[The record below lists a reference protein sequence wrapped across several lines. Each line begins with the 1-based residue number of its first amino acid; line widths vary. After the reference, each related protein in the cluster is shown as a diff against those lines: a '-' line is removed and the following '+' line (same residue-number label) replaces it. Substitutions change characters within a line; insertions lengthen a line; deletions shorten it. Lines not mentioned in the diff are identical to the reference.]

1 MKIKFDIEKNS
12 KVKNKKQTTQN
23 NVNFKNDII
32 DIKPII
38 FALFLFTL
46 VIVGTYFLYTTVENH
61 MQNKNKQQKVEKQQI
76 NRTQIEQNFNKQY
89 NQGFR
94 THLRLDNNIYS
105 NDFYNIEYAINR
117 KYKDTEFTKNL
128 EPFFNNL
135 TKIEIPNND
144 RIYEFEIKGML
155 SEYGNFTYILYKR
168 TNILEYDNKVIKELN
183 RLKSIKFRNQI
194 KDVHFFLTLTNQYN
208 LIR

>member
-1 MKIKFDIEKNS
+1 MKIKFDIEKNK
-12 KVKNKKQTTQN
+12 KVKNKGETTQN
-23 NVNFKNDII
+23 NINFNQDNI

-38 FALFLFTL
+38 FAALLIVM
-46 VIVGTYFLYTTVENH
+46 VIAGTYFLYTTVENH
-61 MQNKNKQQKVEKQQI
+61 MQEKNSKQRLEIQQTKKTQI
-76 NRTQIEQNFNKQY
+76 NQNYNKQY
-89 NQGFR
+89 KQVFR
-94 THLRLDNNIYS
+94 THLKLDNNIYS
-105 NDFYNIEYAINR
+105 NDFYYIENAINR
-117 KYKDTEFTKNL
+117 KYRDLEFTRNL

-135 TKIEIPNND
+135 TRIEIPKND